1 VTKLEHWREET
12 ENTQRLYSPCMSNKT
27 ADRLLAL
34 ITVAEKANVVLNKQF
49 EVVGMTPDMRELTN
63 ALHQLEL
70 LP

>member
-1 VTKLEHWREET
+1 
-12 ENTQRLYSPCMSNKT
+12 MSNKT